1 MAVLVA
7 IFLVYPACTI
17 FFLAR
22 RGTAL
27 ILFVF
32 VAVVLYFVRGISMP
46 RWLIASACFAGGLI
60 VVLAPTYRS
69 SMAFT
74 GDLRGSL
81 NQLEAQETVA
91 STFRGESYSEFDAL
105 IIHSAFSQREKRFDF
120 GGGFYNGL
128 ISTMVPRQ
136 WVGEQFKTS
145 LMLDLHTGDFKN
157 PGSSYG
163 WEMPYGSNPTG
174 VLQAFNE
181 FWFFGALLYFGLSWW
196 LARVWWRA
204 SRGDCLHQAAYA
216 LLAPWALVAIAGAW
230 STLPQAFLL
239 TAVFLWPVKRLMSAR
254 LLVLSRRDALRR
266 SPTEQKAIRGTSRLE
281 QQTLSAAATANQGK
295 DRT

>member
-1 MAVLVA
+1 MANRFCL
-7 IFLVYPACTI
+7 L
-17 FFLAR
+17 R
-22 RGTAL
+22 RGSNRRSCTNLSL
-27 ILFVF
+27 IHGVH
-32 VAVVLYFVRGISMP
+32 
-46 RWLIASACFAGGLI
+46 
-60 VVLAPTYRS
+60 
-69 SMAFT
+69 
-74 GDLRGSL
+74 RGS
-81 NQLEAQETVA
+81 QGIPESTQAQETVA

-230 STLPQAFLL
+230 STAASILADGCLFMARQAIDVGASLG
-239 TAVFLWPVKRLMSAR
+239 
-254 LLVLSRRDALRR
+254 ALE
-266 SPTEQKAIRGTSRLE
+266 T
-281 QQTLSAAATANQGK
+281 
-295 DRT
+295 